1 MKTYLLD
8 TFNRYKR
15 YSEKLDAKTVLCNK
29 CWWVF
34 NDVGEKETYIFK
46 EDGSII
52 ISISGAVTYGKW
64 EYIPVNKSI
73 IISGNNQSFM
83 VLPSFV
89 DEYILALQVDGTN
102 NFAFLIDEQN
112 KSKFAPK
119 TYQDVIGYFVEKE
132 RRVIEAKKKE
142 EQRLL
147 EAKKKEEQRL
157 LEEQRQREIEAKRK
171 RQEELTNKNK
181 NDADELYSKWNLF
194 GLPLIF
200 SIIGVL
206 LFVLLI
212 NDRLGTG
219 KTLSVILI
227 DILQYFP
234 SNIWI
239 ILSILYLV
247 IRTPFLKWKI
257 RRYIKKHPNDPVNP
271 FLKEQLKNIGFIKF
285 LENW

>member
-15 YSEKLDAKTVLCNK
+15 FSEKLDAKTVLCNK

-34 NDVGEKETYIFK
+34 NDAGQKETYIFK
-46 EDGSII
+46 EDGTIL

-64 EYIPVNKSI
+64 EYLPVNKSI

-119 TYQDVIGYFVEKE
+119 TYQDVIGYFEEKE
-132 RRVIEAKKKE
+132 RRIIEVQKKE

-147 EAKKKEEQRL
+147 EAK
-157 LEEQRQREIEAKRK
+157 RQREIEVEKK
-171 RQEELTNKNK
+171 RQEDFINQNKNK
-181 NDADELYSKWNLF
+181 ANDLVKEWNLF
-194 GLPLIF
+194 RNVLALPACLCSITTITIISFFFLDSFSLEKLGKLPMSVKISAILGFVFIIF
-200 SIIGVL
+200 W
-206 LFVLLI
+206 
-212 NDRLGTG
+212 
-219 KTLSVILI
+219 KPY
-227 DILQYFP
+227 Q
-234 SNIWI
+234 
-239 ILSILYLV
+239 
-247 IRTPFLKWKI
+247 KWKI

-271 FLKEQLKNIGFIKF
+271 FLKEHL
-285 LENW
+285 